1 MKRLSFFL
9 MSVLFAVSSF
19 AQESGCHFEFEGI
32 PVSGT
37 LDAFLSVSEE
47 RGYHLMERTD
57 HTLLLSGRYKGKKCR
72 VLVESLPHEDC
83 VWGLTVLLPSRSN
96 WKGLI
101 ADYNRMC
108 DCFQDQFGIP
118 QYQVEHFNV
127 SKPLASDSLKYFA
140 VQQGVCMY
148 KSVFENALGQI
159 DVVIWSDDVNGCY
172 VLVSYI
178 DKFNS
183 YKQQ

>member
-32 PVSGT
+32 PVTGT
-37 LDAFLSVSEE
+37 LESFLTISEGN
-47 RGYHLMERTD
+47 GYHLLERTD
-57 HTLLLSGRYKGKKCR
+57 RTLLLSGKYKGKKCR
-72 VLVESLPHEDC
+72 VLVESLPQEDC
-83 VWGLTVLLPSRSN
+83 VWGLTVLLPSRDS
-96 WKGLI
+96 WKGLVT
-101 ADYNRMC
+101 DYERLCNVFRK
-108 DCFQDQFGIP
+108 QFGNP
-118 QYQVEHFNV
+118 QYQLECFNV
-127 SKPLASDSLKYFA
+127 STPLLSDSLKYFA

-172 VLVSYI
+172 VLASYI

-183 YKQQ
+183 YKQ